1 MNTIDTQN
9 TTISQAPLSEFK
21 ALRSTIL
28 LGQELADVKHIE
40 RSIAQFGLISP
51 LIVSKTR
58 QGLIVIDGKKRL
70 TAIKR
75 MAFKGTLP
83 RSLVN
88 ISYILIENAD
98 ATEIPM
104 MSVLS
109 LRDFYSAVTTLK
121 SQGHSVD
128 SIAGQL
134 YLCRRTVTDF
144 IRLSHLCLPIRNA
157 LFKNIISF
165 DQAKAYA
172 AIPDEEAQIA
182 VLKDLGPFA
191 KPSAILEAMESL
203 RNAFDIKA
211 AQDTQVNFESPEFAL
226 TSDDFVTLP
235 SSGKSFVWAQ
245 AA

>member
-40 RSIAQFGLISP
+40 RSITQFGLISP
-51 LIVSKTR
+51 LIVSKT
-58 QGLIVIDGKKRL
+58 
-70 TAIKR
+70 
-75 MAFKGTLP
+75 
-83 RSLVN
+83 
-88 ISYILIENAD
+88 
-98 ATEIPM
+98 
-104 MSVLS
+104 
-109 LRDFYSAVTTLK
+109 
-121 SQGHSVD
+121 

-211 AQDTQVNFESPEFAL
+211 AQDTQVSFESPEFAL